1 MMLFAFT
8 QCGGAKGSKEFKESK
23 KAISE
28 MSNAIKNAKTCEE
41 LRDVWD
47 DNRLEEKEYSEDEQ
61 MTEEEKEMIRLEKE
75 LIEACIKGRKR
86 KNITQ
91 VELSEMTGIPQPT
104 IARIEAQ
111 TNSPKVDTH
120 MKYLYALG
128 YSLTVVP
135 IKK

>member
-1 MMLFAFT
+1 M
-8 QCGGAKGSKEFKESK
+8 SKNLGT
-23 KAISE
+23 
-28 MSNAIKNAKTCEE
+28 MEE
-41 LRDVWD
+41 LFKNV
-47 DNRLEEKEYSEDEQ
+47 KF
-61 MTEEEKEMIRLEKE
+61 TKEEKEMIRLEKE

-111 TNSPKVDTH
+111 TNSPKVDTL